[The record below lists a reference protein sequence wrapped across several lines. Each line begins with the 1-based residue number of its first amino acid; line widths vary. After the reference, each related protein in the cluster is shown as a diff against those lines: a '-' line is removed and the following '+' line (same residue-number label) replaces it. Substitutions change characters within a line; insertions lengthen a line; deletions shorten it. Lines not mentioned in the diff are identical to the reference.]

1 MNNMNPL
8 GMINPMNNMNPL
20 GMINSMNN
28 MNPMGMMNPMNNMNP
43 IGMIYPMNNM
53 NPMGMINPIGMIN
66 AMGMINPIDM
76 INPMNNM
83 NSMNNVNIEN
93 NMDMIMDNTMFPNS
107 PCMNDLNNIDNNDI
121 DDKNCKSIK
130 LYYEDEFIANV
141 TLFINENP
149 KEKFKSIL
157 YSLGKKDYRPA
168 FTYEIIERENP
179 NETLE
184 FLIERG
190 VVEPNPWIVIINKSR
205 NINYSCSKFD
215 FNDIKNGD
223 KLQVKY
229 GGVLYG
235 AGGMCDIEFVDIDEL
250 TKKKK
255 IPFIK
260 DAQKW
265 RRVSIG
271 LNLFGKCINKN
282 CQAFNQEVIYMAG
295 INNKFDFNLCRKNI
309 ICPICSKNFLP
320 ITMGFWRCE
329 YQIKGEKFK
338 NGDYEE
344 ININGKET
352 FENDFEYF
360 DPNSNDTVSWS
371 YLTIFTGHR
380 QKMKYKEKTV

>member
-1 MNNMNPL
+1 MNDMNPM
-8 GMINPMNNMNPL
+8 GMMNPMNNLNP
-20 GMINSMNN
+20 I
-28 MNPMGMMNPMNNMNP
+28 GMMNPMNNMNP
-43 IGMIYPMNNM
+43 IGMMNPMNNLNPIGM
-53 NPMGMINPIGMIN
+53 MNPIAMINPMNNINPMGMINPMN
-66 AMGMINPIDM
+66 N
-76 INPMNNM
+76 INPMGMM
-83 NSMNNVNIEN
+83 NLMNNINIEN
-93 NMDMIMDNTMFPNS
+93 NMDMIMDNTMSPNS
-107 PCMNDLNNIDNNDI
+107 PSKNYLNNTDNNDI
-121 DDKNCKSIK
+121 YNKNCKSIK
-130 LYYEDEFIANV
+130 LFYEDEFIANV
-141 TLFINENP
+141 TLFINENVN
-149 KEKFKSIL
+149 EKFKSIL
-157 YSLGKKDYRPA
+157 YSLGKKVYRPA

-184 FLIERG
+184 FLINRG
-190 VVEPNPWIVIINKSR
+190 VVDQNPGIVIKNKSR
-205 NINYSCSKFD
+205 NRNYYMTGFD
-215 FNDIKNGD
+215 FRHLINGD
-223 KLQVKY
+223 VLEVKFE
-229 GGVLYG
+229 GHLYG

-255 IPFIK
+255 IPFFK

-295 INNKFDFNLCRKNI
+295 INNIFDFNLRRKSI

-380 QKMKYKEKTV
+380 QKMKYKEKAV